1 MLVSQILKDKGDLV
15 FTASPNET
23 VGAAAALLHTRK
35 VGAMVVLEEDETIA
49 GILSE
54 RDIVRVIA
62 KEGASALTRAI
73 ATCMTRDVVF
83 AQPEE
88 TVDALLERMTDRRI
102 RHLPVCRGQRLAGII
117 SIGDLVKY
125 KIRETQ
131 AEADGLK
138 AYIAA
143 G

>member
-15 FTASPNET
+15 FTASPQET
-23 VGAAAALLHTRK
+23 VGAAAALLHTRR
-35 VGAMVVLEEDETIA
+35 VGAMVVVDANEAIV

-62 KEGASALTRAI
+62 KEGAGALNKPIAACMSA
-73 ATCMTRDVVF
+73 DVIF

-88 TVDALLERMTDRRI
+88 SIDLLLERMTDRRI
-102 RHLPVCRGQRLAGII
+102 RHLPVVRDGRLAGII

-125 KIRETQ
+125 KINEAQ

>member
-15 FTASPNET
+15 FTASPQET
-23 VGAAAALLHTRK
+23 VGAAAALLHTRR
-35 VGAMVVLEEDETIA
+35 VGAMVVVDANEAIV

-62 KEGASALTRAI
+62 KEGAGALNKPIAACMSAEVI
-73 ATCMTRDVVF
+73 F

-88 TVDALLERMTDRRI
+88 SIDLLLERMTDRRI
-102 RHLPVCRGQRLAGII
+102 RHLPVVRDGRLAGII

-125 KIRETQ
+125 KINEAQ

>member
-15 FTASPNET
+15 FTASPQET
-23 VGAAAALLHTRK
+23 VGAAAALLHSRR
-35 VGAMVVLEEDETIA
+35 VGAMVIVDADEAIV

-54 RDIVRVIA
+54 RDIVRLIA
-62 KEGASALTRAI
+62 KEGAGALTKPITA
-73 ATCMTRDVVF
+73 CMSAEVIF

-88 TVDALLERMTDRRI
+88 SVDVLLGRMSDRRI
-102 RHLPVCRGQRLAGII
+102 RHLPVVRSGRLVGII

-125 KIRETQ
+125 KINEAQ

>member
-35 VGAMVVLEEDETIA
+35 VGAMVVLEDDETIA

-54 RDIVRVIA
+54 RDIVRIIA
-62 KEGASALTRAI
+62 KEGAGALSKPI
-73 ATCMTRDVVF
+73 STCMTRDVVF

-88 TVDALLERMTDRRI
+88 TVDALLERMTGRRI
-102 RHLPVCRGQRLAGII
+102 RHLPVCKGNRLAGII

-125 KIRETQ
+125 KIREAQ
-131 AEADGLK
+131 AEAEGLK

>member
-15 FTASPNET
+15 FTASPHET
-23 VGAAAALLHTRK
+23 VGAAAALLHTRR
-35 VGAMVVLEEDETIA
+35 VGAMVVVDAEEAIV

-62 KEGASALTRAI
+62 KEGAGALTKPI
-73 ATCMTRDVVF
+73 AGCMSAEVVF

-88 TVDALLERMTDRRI
+88 TIDALLGRMTDRRI
-102 RHLPVCRGQRLAGII
+102 RHLPVVRNGRLAGII

-125 KIRETQ
+125 KINEAQ

>member
-15 FTASPNET
+15 FTASPQET
-23 VGAAAALLHTRK
+23 IGAAAALLHTRR
-35 VGAMVVLEEDETIA
+35 VGAMVVLDAEEA
-49 GILSE
+49 VVGILSE
-54 RDIVRVIA
+54 RDIVRAIA
-62 KEGASALTRAI
+62 KEGAGALTKPI
-73 ATCMTRDVVF
+73 SGCMSANVIF
-83 AQPEE
+83 AQLDE
-88 TVDALLERMTDRRI
+88 TIDALLERMTDRRI
-102 RHLPVCRGQRLAGII
+102 RHLPVVKGQRLAGII

-125 KIRETQ
+125 KISETQ

>member
-1 MLVSQILKDKGDLV
+1 VLVSQILKDKGDLV
-15 FTASPNET
+15 FTASPQET
-23 VGAAAALLHTRK
+23 VGAAAALLHTRR
-35 VGAMVVLEEDETIA
+35 VGAMVVVDAEEAIV

-62 KEGASALTRAI
+62 KEGASALTRPI
-73 ATCMTRDVVF
+73 AGCMSADVVF

-88 TVDALLERMTDRRI
+88 SIDALLGRMTDRRI
-102 RHLPVCRGQRLAGII
+102 RHLPVVRNGRLAGIV

-125 KIRETQ
+125 KINEAQ
-131 AEADGLK
+131 AEAEGLK